1 MAVQLQI
8 DDLHVAYGKH
18 VVIDGMHLELQ
29 TAPETYVVGFLGP
42 HGCGKSTLIKSIMR
56 KVVNI
61 SVNVDGDEVKRGSV
75 GF

>member
-29 TAPETYVVGFLGP
+29 TAPETYVVGLLGP
-42 HGCGKSTLIKSIMR
+42 MV
-56 KVVNI
+56 VVNP
-61 SVNVDGDEVKRGSV
+61 R
-75 GF
+75 